1 MGAVDTGCVRQQSQI
16 TPRASQ
22 NTDISISPD
31 YSAEQLWRQAGTRG
45 GLGGRLQT
53 QLHNR
58 LFFSPPADII
68 NCRIRSG
75 HPQDA
80 PSLADD
86 IGTTCSEC
94 YTHAECTELAS

>member
-31 YSAEQLWRQAGTRG
+31 YFLRAALETGRHSRRAGRRASDTAPQQAI
-45 GLGGRLQT
+45 
-53 QLHNR
+53 
-58 LFFSPPADII
+58 FFPPADII
-68 NCRIRSG
+68 NCRIRTG